1 MSKKTFFKYN
11 VLKRFDE
18 EKCCAM
24 IAKIL
29 FAASPVIEYR
39 KFMETWNIGTP
50 ESIDL
55 INFEIVI
62 VYGRIFFLNL

>member
-1 MSKKTFFKYN
+1 
-11 VLKRFDE
+11 LKRFDE

-29 FAASPVIEYR
+29 LAASPVIEYK

-50 ESIDL
+50 ESIAL
-55 INFEIVI
+55 INFEIII
-62 VYGRIFFLNL
+62 VYDRIFFLNL